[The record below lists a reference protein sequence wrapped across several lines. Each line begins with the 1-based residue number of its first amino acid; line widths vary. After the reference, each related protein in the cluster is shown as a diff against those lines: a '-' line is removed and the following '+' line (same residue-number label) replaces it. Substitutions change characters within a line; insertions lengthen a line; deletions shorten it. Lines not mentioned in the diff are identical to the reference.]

1 MKQNKEDFLTGVGA
15 VDAEHVVLLDLTDQV
30 GALLA
35 DENMLFKCADIR
47 QLLKRLEDYTTMHF
61 THEEQL
67 MEKMGYGG
75 IEEQKKQHR
84 MFVQKLEEFTDRV
97 SKLSLGTQ
105 DAMIQDLFEYLQQWL
120 QDHIKVE
127 DMKYARFA
135 MEKLKEIVDRSDN
148 IVFFGG
154 AGVSTESGI
163 PDFRSTDGL
172 YHQEYRYPPETILSH
187 TFFGRIR
194 KNFTGFTVPG
204 CWRRTQ
210 NQTLRIK
217 SLPSGKR
224 KAN

>member
-135 MEKLKEIVDRSDN
+135 M
-148 IVFFGG
+148 
-154 AGVSTESGI
+154 
-163 PDFRSTDGL
+163 
-172 YHQEYRYPPETILSH
+172 
-187 TFFGRIR
+187 
-194 KNFTGFTVPG
+194 
-204 CWRRTQ
+204 
-210 NQTLRIK
+210 
-217 SLPSGKR
+217 GKT
-224 KAN
+224 KGDC

>member
-1 MKQNKEDFLTGVGA
+1 MRLDMNLFCRFFNRIPVSYTHLSQHLRTGNLT
-15 VDAEHVVLLDLTDQV
+15 DAEWESLIESAGVIGKSNLIIDDTP
-30 GALLA
+30 GIK
-35 DENMLFKCADIR
+35 MCIR
-47 QLLKRLEDYTTMHF
+47 DSF

-135 MEKLKEIVDRSDN
+135 MEKTKGD
-148 IVFFGG
+148 
-154 AGVSTESGI
+154 
-163 PDFRSTDGL
+163 
-172 YHQEYRYPPETILSH
+172 
-187 TFFGRIR
+187 
-194 KNFTGFTVPG
+194 
-204 CWRRTQ
+204 C
-210 NQTLRIK
+210 
-217 SLPSGKR
+217 
-224 KAN
+224 

>member
-84 MFVQKLEEFTDRV
+84 MFVQRLEEFTDRV

-135 MEKLKEIVDRSDN
+135 MEKIRLL
-148 IVFFGG
+148 G
-154 AGVSTESGI
+154 A
-163 PDFRSTDGL
+163 DG
-172 YHQEYRYPPETILSH
+172 H
-187 TFFGRIR
+187 
-194 KNFTGFTVPG
+194 V
-204 CWRRTQ
+204 
-210 NQTLRIK
+210 
-217 SLPSGKR
+217 
-224 KAN
+224 

>member
-1 MKQNKEDFLTGVGA
+1 MQKRIVSLFLCAALLFGLLPAGVFAQDPAEGMTIDGNALYTEEITEPISENNNGETVENTEKSSFTGVS
-15 VDAEHVVLLDLTDQV
+15 
-30 GALLA
+30 ALLA

-61 THEEQL
+61 THEEKL
-67 MEKMGYGG
+67 MEEMSYGG

-135 MEKLKEIVDRSDN
+135 MEKTKGD
-148 IVFFGG
+148 
-154 AGVSTESGI
+154 
-163 PDFRSTDGL
+163 
-172 YHQEYRYPPETILSH
+172 
-187 TFFGRIR
+187 
-194 KNFTGFTVPG
+194 
-204 CWRRTQ
+204 C
-210 NQTLRIK
+210 
-217 SLPSGKR
+217 
-224 KAN
+224 

>member
-84 MFVQKLEEFTDRV
+84 MFVQKLEEFTEAFAR
-97 SKLSLGTQ
+97 
-105 DAMIQDLFEYLQQWL
+105 
-120 QDHIKVE
+120 
-127 DMKYARFA
+127 YAGRH
-135 MEKLKEIVDRSDN
+135 D
-148 IVFFGG
+148 
-154 AGVSTESGI
+154 SG
-163 PDFRSTDGL
+163 S
-172 YHQEYRYPPETILSH
+172 
-187 TFFGRIR
+187 
-194 KNFTGFTVPG
+194 V
-204 CWRRTQ
+204 
-210 NQTLRIK
+210 
-217 SLPSGKR
+217 
-224 KAN
+224 